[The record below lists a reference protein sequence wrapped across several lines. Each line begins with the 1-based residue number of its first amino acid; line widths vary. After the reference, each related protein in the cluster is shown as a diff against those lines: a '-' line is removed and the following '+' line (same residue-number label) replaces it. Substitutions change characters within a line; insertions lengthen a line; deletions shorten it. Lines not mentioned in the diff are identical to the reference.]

1 MDESKK
7 ELRRLNKLAWERGK
21 GETPKNLDSN
31 IKKNTTFI
39 KKCKTSLGTDMRTQ
53 LLNDINK
60 LSLEKYI
67 SEIVGSVME
76 GLLKCKTSVDIAAGV
91 EVISALHQR
100 FPDTFTLLLT
110 YQLAKV
116 LQAPSKQY
124 LATLSAEQKEKEE
137 SARIIKQ
144 RTYLRIVCELW
155 LVHVLRYVEDG
166 IPTLSSVNVGGIE
179 TSHRDAVA
187 GLIGDSQ
194 QIKPHH
200 HASPTKQAGNQAKE
214 PFVYKVLKEML
225 ANDNEHINLPLVAS
239 FLKNYGSSVLG
250 IVPRKQRVA
259 AAAAAVESAETDAQQ
274 PADQQ
279 QQQQPL
285 DPESVVTPDTHALLT
300 NLFQAYYKSV
310 CTHLTKMHKVIQK
323 MERHNHEVLF
333 ARGELSE
340 ESKLR
345 QEKASKAYEKLLN
358 HTQTLSDALDTDM
371 PDLPTGDAA
380 AKQSIVSANTG
391 NMFNDGKENMGNGVW
406 EDEDARKFYED
417 LPDLRILVPDVFL
430 DSQQS
435 SAATK
440 TEEDSTAAAAVD
452 GEDSSVAADASEN
465 DLEQDEREEP
475 APSEAVQMEAGEEED
490 DTDLVDEA
498 LEAAVDD
505 DGDDVNKPSTQNVQ
519 LDGLFAR
526 LPTCGNRDLIDS
538 VAVDFCYMNNKNARK
553 RLVKT
558 LLGVQRQ
565 RLDLLPYYSRLI
577 ATLNAYFPDVG
588 EMVLTALTYEF
599 KGLQRK
605 KTHNLLETR
614 IKNIRYL
621 SELAKFRV
629 APAHTIFHA
638 FKVALDDFTN
648 HNIDIVCNLLET
660 CGRFLLK
667 SPETGAR
674 MNGMLETVMRK
685 KTVQHLDSRYATMV
699 ENAYY
704 QANPPDKSAI
714 KVKERSP
721 MELYI
726 RKLIHQDLC
735 KKSLDKVLK
744 QLRKLHWEDSAIR
757 AILSKIFQKIW
768 KIKFGNIHLMA
779 ILASGLNRYH
789 TDFGVQIVDGV
800 VEEIRIGLELNIFKH
815 NQRRIAVAKY
825 LGELYNYRM
834 IESPLIFDTL
844 YSIVT
849 FGHEFGRPARER
861 YCSID
866 APNDFFR
873 IRLCCTLLDTCGMCF
888 DRGSSKKKLDSFLTF
903 FQMYV
908 LSKNKPPMDVD
919 FMITDTLEMLRPQ
932 LQVLTSYEEANE
944 AVDRMLLEQLKTV
957 QSTTDGKA
965 LLEDGFEESEQSDS
979 SMSGGEDDED
989 DLLPEDRQQ
998 EHDDLDIAISQGDEE
1013 DQDVVVLKNKKEQ
1026 LSREEEE
1033 EFEREFSKMMSDSID
1048 SRKFEKKAAMLDVP
1062 IPMNLRGSQDRRTIA
1077 QGTNKPETGKM
1088 AFTLLTKKGNRQQT
1102 KIMEVPS
1109 DSVLAVSTRS
1119 KQEAER
1125 EEQQQLKQL
1134 VLNYEEREAA
1144 AARQAAAEERARL
1157 RGQVRGKKVLQMGG
1171 GGAGHSYAAGGGSTS
1186 SGW

>member
-53 LLNDINK
+53 LLNDISK

-116 LQAPSKQY
+116 LQVPSKQY

-155 LVHVLRYVEDG
+155 LVNVLRYVEDG
-166 IPTLSSVNVGGIE
+166 IPILSSVNVGGIE

-194 QIKPHH
+194 QMKPQQSQ
-200 HASPTKQAGNQAKE
+200 AKQVGNQTKE
-214 PFVYKVLKEML
+214 PFVYRVLKEML

-239 FLKNYGSSVLG
+239 FLKNYGSSVLD

-259 AAAAAVESAETDAQQ
+259 AAAAASESTETDAQ
-274 PADQQ
+274 PDLQ
-279 QQQQPL
+279 QQQQPQQQPL
-285 DPESVVTPDTHALLT
+285 DTESVVTPDTHALLT
-300 NLFQAYYKSV
+300 NLFQSYYKSV
-310 CTHLTKMHKVIQK
+310 CVHLTKMHKVIQK
-323 MERHNHEVLF
+323 MERHNNEVLF

-340 ESKLR
+340 ESKQR

-371 PDLPTGDAA
+371 PDLPTDEAA

-391 NMFNDGKENMGNGVW
+391 NMFNDGKENLGNGIW

-435 SAATK
+435 SAAAAAK
-440 TEEDSTAAAAVD
+440 TEDKEQDESAATV
-452 GEDSSVAADASEN
+452 DASEPAV
-465 DLEQDEREEP
+465 EEEAAEES
-475 APSEAVQMEAGEEED
+475 APTEPVQMEAGEEED

-498 LEAAVDD
+498 LEVAVDD

-667 SPETGAR
+667 SPETSAR
-674 MNGMLETVMRK
+674 MSGMLETVMRK

-714 KVKERSP
+714 KVKERST

-726 RKLIHQDLC
+726 RKLIHEDLC

-744 QLRKLHWEDSAIR
+744 QLRKLHWEDSSIR
-757 AILSKIFQKIW
+757 AIMSKIFQKIW
-768 KIKFGNIHLMA
+768 KVKFGNIHLMA

-800 VEEIRIGLELNIFKH
+800 VEEIRIGLEQNIFKH

-888 DRGSSKKKLDSFLTF
+888 DRGSSKKKLDNFLTF
-903 FQMYV
+903 FQMYI

-932 LQVLTSYEEANE
+932 LQILTSYEEANE

-965 LLEDGFEESEQSDS
+965 LLEDGFEESELSDS

-989 DLLPEDRQQ
+989 DLLPQDRQQ
-998 EHDDLDIAISQGDEE
+998 EDDDLDATISNQDEE

-1157 RGQVRGKKVLQMGG
+1157 RGQFRGKKVLQMGG

>member
-1 MDESKK
+1 MEENKK
-7 ELRRLNKLAWERGK
+7 KLRCLNKLAWERGK
-21 GETPKNLDSN
+21 SEIPKNLDSN

-39 KKCKTSLGTDMRTQ
+39 NKCKTLLGADMKAQ

-67 SEIVGSVME
+67 NEIVSGVME
-76 GLLKCKTSVDIAAGV
+76 GLLKCKTNVDIAAGV

-100 FPDTFTLLLT
+100 FPDTFTLLLS

-116 LQAPSKQY
+116 LQPPSKQY
-124 LATLSAEQKEKEE
+124 LATLSVEQKEKDE
-137 SARIIKQ
+137 SARIVKQ

-155 LVHVLRYVEDG
+155 LVNVLRYVEDG
-166 IPTLSSVNVGGIE
+166 IPALSSVNVGGIE
-179 TSHRDAVA
+179 TSHRDVVAV
-187 GLIGDSQ
+187 LIGETKSQ
-194 QIKPHH
+194 QSATKKP
-200 HASPTKQAGNQAKE
+200 GNHVKE
-214 PFVYKVLKEML
+214 PFLYKVLKEL
-225 ANDNEHINLPLVAS
+225 LSNDNDHINLPLVAS
-239 FLKNYGSSVLG
+239 FLKNYGSSVLS
-250 IVPRKQRVA
+250 IIPRKQRVA
-259 AAAAAVESAETDAQQ
+259 AIVEIEGEPQPQQLHKQSTFDA
-274 PADQQ
+274 
-279 QQQQPL
+279 
-285 DPESVVTPDTHALLT
+285 ESVVTPEAHALLT
-300 NLFQAYYKSV
+300 NLFETYYKSV
-310 CTHLTKMHKVIQK
+310 CIHLTKMHKLIQK
-323 MERHNHEVLF
+323 MERHNNEVLF

-340 ESKLR
+340 ENKQR
-345 QEKASKAYEKLLN
+345 QEKATKAYEKLLN
-358 HTQTLSDALDTDM
+358 HTQTLSDALDVDM
-371 PDLPTGDAA
+371 PDLPSDEAA

-391 NMFNDGKENMGNGVW
+391 NMFNDGKENLGNGIW
-406 EDEDARKFYED
+406 EDDDARKFYED

-430 DSQQS
+430 DSQQVNLTKSQDVGSKEQEDIATDTADDSNIS
-435 SAATK
+435 SPRNSNDEIDHEEATSEHQPDQ
-440 TEEDSTAAAAVD
+440 EE
-452 GEDSSVAADASEN
+452 
-465 DLEQDEREEP
+465 
-475 APSEAVQMEAGEEED
+475 GEEED
-490 DTDLVDEA
+490 ATDLVDEA
-498 LEAAVDD
+498 LEVAVDE
-505 DGDDVNKPSTQNVQ
+505 DGDDMNKPSTQNVQ

-538 VAVDFCYMNNKNARK
+538 LAVDFCYMNNKNARK

-565 RLDLLPYYSRLI
+565 RIDLLPYYSRLI
-577 ATLNAYFPDVG
+577 ATLNTYFPDVG

-629 APAHTIFHA
+629 APAHTIFYS

-667 SPETGAR
+667 SPETSAR
-674 MNGMLETVMRK
+674 MSGMLETVMRK
-685 KTVQHLDSRYATMV
+685 KAVQHLDSRYATMV

-704 QANPPDKSAI
+704 QANPPDKPAI
-714 KVKERSP
+714 KIKERSS
-721 MELYI
+721 MEMYI
-726 RKLIHQDLC
+726 RKLIHEDLC
-735 KKSLDKVLK
+735 KKHLDKVLK
-744 QLRKLHWEDSAIR
+744 QLRKLHWEDASIR
-757 AILSKIFQKIW
+757 AIMSKIFQKIW
-768 KIKFGNIHLMA
+768 NIKFGNIHLMA
-779 ILASGLNRYH
+779 ILASGLNRYYS
-789 TDFGVQIVDGV
+789 DFGVQIIDSV
-800 VEEIRIGLELNIFKH
+800 VEEIRIGLEQNIFKH

-888 DRGSSKKKLDSFLTF
+888 DRGSSKKKLDNFLTF

-932 LQVLTSYEEANE
+932 LQVLSSYEEANE
-944 AVDRMLLEQLKTV
+944 EVDRMLLEQLKTV
-957 QSTTDGKA
+957 QSTTEGKA
-965 LLEDGFEESEQSDS
+965 LLEDGFEDSELSDS
-979 SMSGGEDDED
+979 SLSGGEEDED
-989 DLLPEDRQQ
+989 DLLPQDRQREDEDTDTNNTNNQ
-998 EHDDLDIAISQGDEE
+998 DEE
-1013 DQDVVVLKNKKEQ
+1013 DQDVVVLKNKREQ

-1048 SRKFEKKAAMLDVP
+1048 SRKFEKKGAMLDVP
-1062 IPMNLRGSQDRRTIA
+1062 IPMNLRGSQDRRTLA
-1077 QGTNKPETGKM
+1077 QGASKPETGKM

-1157 RGQVRGKKVLQMGG
+1157 RGQIRGKKVLQMGG
-1171 GGAGHSYAAGGGSTS
+1171 STS
-1186 SGW
+1186 SER

>member
-76 GLLKCKTSVDIAAGV
+76 GLLKCKTSVDIAASV

-116 LQAPSKQY
+116 LQVPSKQY

-155 LVHVLRYVEDG
+155 LVNVLRYVEDG
-166 IPTLSSVNVGGIE
+166 ISTLSSVNVGGIE

-194 QIKPHH
+194 QIKSQQ
-200 HASPTKQAGNQAKE
+200 SPAKHVGNQTKE

-225 ANDNEHINLPLVAS
+225 TNDNEHINLPLVAS
-239 FLKNYGSSVLG
+239 FLKNYGSSVLD

-259 AAAAAVESAETDAQQ
+259 AAAASESAETDAQ
-274 PADQQ
+274 PDQQ
-279 QQQQPL
+279 QQQHCL
-285 DPESVVTPDTHALLT
+285 DTESVITPDTHALLT
-300 NLFQAYYKSV
+300 NLFQSYYKSV

-323 MERHNHEVLF
+323 MERYNNEVLF

-340 ESKLR
+340 ESKQR
-345 QEKASKAYEKLLN
+345 QERASKAYEKLLN

-371 PDLPTGDAA
+371 PDLPTDEAA

-391 NMFNDGKENMGNGVW
+391 NMFNDGKENLGNGIW

-435 SAATK
+435 SATK
-440 TEEDSTAAAAVD
+440 AEDKELEESAAATADDSHASSPVTD
-452 GEDSSVAADASEN
+452 ANDSVLEEEGEGPTQT
-465 DLEQDEREEP
+465 EQ
-475 APSEAVQMEAGEEED
+475 VQMEDGEEED
-490 DTDLVDEA
+490 DADLVDEA

-577 ATLNAYFPDVG
+577 ATLNTYFPDVG

-638 FKVALDDFTN
+638 FKMALDDFTN

-667 SPETGAR
+667 SPETSAR

-714 KVKERSP
+714 KVKERST

-726 RKLIHQDLC
+726 RKLIHEDLC
-735 KKSLDKVLK
+735 KKTLDKVLK
-744 QLRKLHWEDSAIR
+744 QLRKLHWEDSSIR
-757 AILSKIFQKIW
+757 AIMSKIFQKIW
-768 KIKFGNIHLMA
+768 KVKFGNIHLMA

-800 VEEIRIGLELNIFKH
+800 VEEIRIGLEQNIFKH

-888 DRGSSKKKLDSFLTF
+888 DRGSSKMKLDNFLTF

-965 LLEDGFEESEQSDS
+965 LLEDGFEESELSDS
-979 SMSGGEDDED
+979 SMSAGEEDED
-989 DLLPEDRQQ
+989 DLLPEDRPQDD
-998 EHDDLDIAISQGDEE
+998 EDLDITINNQDEE

-1157 RGQVRGKKVLQMGG
+1157 RGQFRGKKVLQMGG

>member
-1 MDESKK
+1 MEESKR

-21 GETPKNLDSN
+21 GDTPKNLDSN

-116 LQAPSKQY
+116 LQMPSKQY

-155 LVHVLRYVEDG
+155 LVNVLRHVEDG

-194 QIKPHH
+194 QIKPQQS
-200 HASPTKQAGNQAKE
+200 ATKLVGNQTKE
-214 PFVYKVLKEML
+214 PFVYKVLKDML
-225 ANDNEHINLPLVAS
+225 ANDHEHINLPLVAS

-259 AAAAAVESAETDAQQ
+259 TAAAAEAAESEAQQ
-274 PADQQ
+274 SEQQ
-279 QQQQPL
+279 TL
-285 DPESVVTPDTHALLT
+285 DTESVVTPDTHALLT
-300 NLFQAYYKSV
+300 NLFQSYYKSV
-310 CTHLTKMHKVIQK
+310 SVHLTKMHKVIQK
-323 MERHNHEVLF
+323 MERHNNEVLF

-340 ESKLR
+340 ESKQR

-358 HTQTLSDALDTDM
+358 HTQTLSDALDLDM
-371 PDLPTGDAA
+371 PDLPTDEAA
-380 AKQSIVSANTG
+380 AKQSIVSAHTG
-391 NMFNDGKENMGNGVW
+391 NMFNDGKENLGNGIW

-430 DSQQS
+430 DSQRTSS
-435 SAATK
+435 SAAK
-440 TEEDSTAAAAVD
+440 PEENESTADESQEPLPADTNDEFESEQQEAATEPEMQA
-452 GEDSSVAADASEN
+452 GE
-465 DLEQDEREEP
+465 EE
-475 APSEAVQMEAGEEED
+475 EEED

-498 LEAAVDD
+498 LEVAVED
-505 DGDDVNKPSTQNVQ
+505 DGEDVNKPSTQNVQ

-588 EMVLTALTYEF
+588 EMVLTALTYEY

-614 IKNIRYL
+614 IKNIRFL

-667 SPETGAR
+667 SPETSVR

-726 RKLIHQDLC
+726 RKLIHEDLC

-757 AILSKIFQKIW
+757 AIMSKIFQKIW
-768 KIKFGNIHLMA
+768 KVKFGNIHLVA

-800 VEEIRIGLELNIFKH
+800 VEEIRIGLEQNIFKH

-888 DRGSSKKKLDSFLTF
+888 DRGSSKKKLDNFLTF

-932 LQVLTSYEEANE
+932 LQVMTSYEEANE

-965 LLEDGFEESEQSDS
+965 LLEDGFEESEASDS
-979 SMSGGEDDED
+979 SLSGGEEDED
-989 DLLPEDRQQ
+989 DVLPQDRQQ
-998 EHDDLDIAISQGDEE
+998 QDQDTDVAMSNQDEE

-1134 VLNYEEREAA
+1134 VLNYEEREEA
-1144 AARQAAAEERARL
+1144 AARQAAVEERARL
-1157 RGQVRGKKVLQMGG
+1157 RGQFRGKKVLQMGG

>member
-1 MDESKK
+1 M
-7 ELRRLNKLAWERGK
+7 
-21 GETPKNLDSN
+21 
-31 IKKNTTFI
+31 
-39 KKCKTSLGTDMRTQ
+39 
-53 LLNDINK
+53 
-60 LSLEKYI
+60 
-67 SEIVGSVME
+67 
-76 GLLKCKTSVDIAAGV
+76 
-91 EVISALHQR
+91 HQR

-110 YQLAKV
+110 YYLAKV
-116 LQAPSKQY
+116 LQVPSKQY

-137 SARIIKQ
+137 SARIVKQ
-144 RTYLRIVCELW
+144 RTYLRIACELW
-155 LVHVLRYVEDG
+155 QVNVLRYVEDG

-194 QIKPHH
+194 QIKSQQ
-200 HASPTKQAGNQAKE
+200 SPTKHVGNQTKE
-214 PFVYKVLKEML
+214 PFIYKVLKEML

-239 FLKNYGSSVLG
+239 FLKNYGSSVLD

-259 AAAAAVESAETDAQQ
+259 TAESTETDAQ
-274 PADQQ
+274 PG
-279 QQQQPL
+279 QQPL
-285 DPESVVTPDTHALLT
+285 DTESVVTPDTHALLT
-300 NLFQAYYKSV
+300 NLFQTYYKSV

-323 MERHNHEVLF
+323 MERHNNEVLF

-340 ESKLR
+340 ESKQR

-358 HTQTLSDALDTDM
+358 HTQTLSDALDADM
-371 PDLPTGDAA
+371 PDLPTDEAA

-391 NMFNDGKENMGNGVW
+391 NMFNDGKENLGNGIW

-435 SAATK
+435 SAAK
-440 TEEDSTAAAAVD
+440 TEDKEQDESAAAAANVD
-452 GEDSSVAADASEN
+452 DSNVSLSAADVDDPVLEKEQEQEPTQTEDS
-465 DLEQDEREEP
+465 
-475 APSEAVQMEAGEEED
+475 QMEAGEEED

-498 LEAAVDD
+498 LEVAVDD

-577 ATLNAYFPDVG
+577 ATLNTYFPDVG

-621 SELAKFRV
+621 SELTKFRV

-638 FKVALDDFTN
+638 FKMALDDFTN

-714 KVKERSP
+714 KVKERST

-726 RKLIHQDLC
+726 RKLIHEDLC

-744 QLRKLHWEDSAIR
+744 QLRKLHWEDDSIR
-757 AILSKIFQKIW
+757 AIMSKIFQKIW
-768 KIKFGNIHLMA
+768 KVKFGNIHLMA

-789 TDFGVQIVDGV
+789 TDFGVQMVDGV
-800 VEEIRIGLELNIFKH
+800 VEEIRIGLEQNIFKH

-849 FGHEFGRPARER
+849 FGHG
-861 YCSID
+861 
-866 APNDFFR
+866 
-873 IRLCCTLLDTCGMCF
+873 
-888 DRGSSKKKLDSFLTF
+888 
-903 FQMYV
+903 
-908 LSKNKPPMDVD
+908 
-919 FMITDTLEMLRPQ
+919 
-932 LQVLTSYEEANE
+932 
-944 AVDRMLLEQLKTV
+944 
-957 QSTTDGKA
+957 
-965 LLEDGFEESEQSDS
+965 
-979 SMSGGEDDED
+979 
-989 DLLPEDRQQ
+989 
-998 EHDDLDIAISQGDEE
+998 
-1013 DQDVVVLKNKKEQ
+1013 
-1026 LSREEEE
+1026 
-1033 EFEREFSKMMSDSID
+1033 
-1048 SRKFEKKAAMLDVP
+1048 
-1062 IPMNLRGSQDRRTIA
+1062 
-1077 QGTNKPETGKM
+1077 
-1088 AFTLLTKKGNRQQT
+1088 
-1102 KIMEVPS
+1102 
-1109 DSVLAVSTRS
+1109 
-1119 KQEAER
+1119 
-1125 EEQQQLKQL
+1125 
-1134 VLNYEEREAA
+1134 
-1144 AARQAAAEERARL
+1144 
-1157 RGQVRGKKVLQMGG
+1157 
-1171 GGAGHSYAAGGGSTS
+1171 
-1186 SGW
+1186 

>member
-53 LLNDINK
+53 LLNDISK

-116 LQAPSKQY
+116 LQVPSKQY

-155 LVHVLRYVEDG
+155 LVNVLRYVED
-166 IPTLSSVNVGGIE
+166 
-179 TSHRDAVA
+179 VA

-194 QIKPHH
+194 QMKPQQSQ
-200 HASPTKQAGNQAKE
+200 AKQVGNQTKE
-214 PFVYKVLKEML
+214 PFVYRVLKEML

-239 FLKNYGSSVLG
+239 FLKNYGSSVLD

-259 AAAAAVESAETDAQQ
+259 AAAAASESTETDAQ
-274 PADQQ
+274 PDLQ
-279 QQQQPL
+279 QQQQPQQQPL
-285 DPESVVTPDTHALLT
+285 DTESVVTPDTHALLT
-300 NLFQAYYKSV
+300 NLFQSYYKSV
-310 CTHLTKMHKVIQK
+310 CVHLTKMHKVIQK
-323 MERHNHEVLF
+323 MERHNNEVLF

-340 ESKLR
+340 ESKQR

-371 PDLPTGDAA
+371 PDLPTDEAA

-391 NMFNDGKENMGNGVW
+391 NMFNDGKENLGNGIW

-435 SAATK
+435 SAAAAAK
-440 TEEDSTAAAAVD
+440 TEDKEQDESAATV
-452 GEDSSVAADASEN
+452 DASEPAV
-465 DLEQDEREEP
+465 EEEAAEES
-475 APSEAVQMEAGEEED
+475 APTEPVQMEAGEEED

-498 LEAAVDD
+498 LEVAVDD

-667 SPETGAR
+667 SPETSAR
-674 MNGMLETVMRK
+674 MSGMLETVMRK

-714 KVKERSP
+714 KVKERST

-726 RKLIHQDLC
+726 RKLIHEDLC

-744 QLRKLHWEDSAIR
+744 QLRKLHWEDSSIR
-757 AILSKIFQKIW
+757 AIMSKIFQKIW
-768 KIKFGNIHLMA
+768 KVKFGNIHLMA

-800 VEEIRIGLELNIFKH
+800 VEEIRIGLEQNIFKH

-888 DRGSSKKKLDSFLTF
+888 DRGSSKKKLDNFLTF
-903 FQMYV
+903 FQMYI

-932 LQVLTSYEEANE
+932 LQILTSYEEANE

-965 LLEDGFEESEQSDS
+965 LLEDGFEESELSDS

-989 DLLPEDRQQ
+989 DLLPQDRQQ
-998 EHDDLDIAISQGDEE
+998 EDDDLDATISNQDEE

-1157 RGQVRGKKVLQMGG
+1157 RGQFRGKKVLQMGG